1 MSCYVMLCYS
11 VMVSCGVC
19 VYGLHECIVCIT
31 VCVYIL
37 IQLDSNWFGLV
48 WFGRMQKGE
57 KKSYVNRQE

>member
-19 VYGLHECIVCIT
+19 VYGLYECIVCIT

-37 IQLDSNWFGLV
+37 IQFNLVRFG
-48 WFGRMQKGE
+48 FGRMQKGE
-57 KKSYVNRQE
+57 KKSYVNRQG